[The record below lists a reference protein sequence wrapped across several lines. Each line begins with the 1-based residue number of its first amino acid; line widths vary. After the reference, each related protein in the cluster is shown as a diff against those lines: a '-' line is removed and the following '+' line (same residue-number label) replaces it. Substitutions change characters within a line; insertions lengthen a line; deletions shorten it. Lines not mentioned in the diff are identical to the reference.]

1 MITANVKLTQPS
13 GTQRQFVATSG
24 TGHHILIDDA
34 AGNTGAKPIE
44 LVAIALAGCTAFDV
58 IGILRKKRQQV
69 TGYEVTVEAEQTP
82 DPPQV
87 FTKVRIHHIVTGV
100 DIAEHAFRDAI
111 HLSETKYCS
120 VGAMV
125 KQSAEIESTYEIVP
139 VESPRCGR
147 RVRNGRRE
155 RCERSSQTVAVVALV
170 VV

>member
-1 MITANVKLTQPS
+1 MITANVKLTQPA

-34 AGNTGAKPIE
+34 AGSTGAKPIE

-87 FTKVRIHHIVTGV
+87 FTKVRIHHIVTGAG
-100 DIAEHAFRDAI
+100 IAEHALRDAI
-111 HLSETKYCS
+111 HLSERKYCS

-125 KQSAEIESTYEIVP
+125 KQSAEIQSTYEIVP
-139 VESPRCGR
+139 VEIP
-147 RVRNGRRE
+147 
-155 RCERSSQTVAVVALV
+155 ALV
-170 VV
+170 GA

>member
-1 MITANVKLTQPS
+1 MITANVKLVQPS

-58 IGILRKKRQQV
+58 IGILRKKRQEV
-69 TGYEVTVEAEQTP
+69 TGYEVTVEADQTP

-100 DIAEHAFRDAI
+100 DIAEHALRDAI
-111 HLSETKYCS
+111 RLSEEKYCS

-125 KQSAEIESTYEIVP
+125 KQSAEIESTYEVVP
-139 VESPRCGR
+139 VKSP
-147 RVRNGRRE
+147 
-155 RCERSSQTVAVVALV
+155 ALGGA
-170 VV
+170 

>member
-1 MITANVKLTQPS
+1 MITAIVKLTQAT
-13 GTQRQFVATSG
+13 GTNRQFVATSG
-24 TGHHILIDDA
+24 TGHHLLIDDA

-58 IGILRKKRQQV
+58 IGILRKKRQHV
-69 TGYEVTVEAEQTP
+69 TGYEVTVEADQTP

-100 DIAEHAFRDAI
+100 NIAEPALRDAI

-125 KQSAEIESTYEIVP
+125 SLSAEIESTYEIVP
-139 VESPRCGR
+139 SE
-147 RVRNGRRE
+147 
-155 RCERSSQTVAVVALV
+155 QMAAVGA
-170 VV
+170 

>member
-13 GTQRQFVATSG
+13 ETQRQFVAASG

-58 IGILRKKRQQV
+58 IGILRKKRQEV
-69 TGYEVTVEAEQTP
+69 TGYEVTVEADQTP

-100 DIAEHAFRDAI
+100 DIAEHALRDAI
-111 HLSETKYCS
+111 RLSEEKYCS

-125 KQSAEIESTYEIVP
+125 KQSAEIESTYEVVP
-139 VESPRCGR
+139 GKSP
-147 RVRNGRRE
+147 
-155 RCERSSQTVAVVALV
+155 ALV
-170 VV
+170 GA

>member
-34 AGNTGAKPIE
+34 AGSTGAKPIE

-69 TGYEVTVEAEQTP
+69 TGYEVTVEADQTP

-87 FTKVRIHHIVTGV
+87 FTKVRIHHIVTGAG
-100 DIAEHAFRDAI
+100 IAEHALRDAI

-125 KQSAEIESTYEIVP
+125 KQSAEIQSTYEIVP
-139 VESPRCGR
+139 VEVP
-147 RVRNGRRE
+147 
-155 RCERSSQTVAVVALV
+155 ALV
-170 VV
+170 GA

>member
-13 GTQRQFVATSG
+13 GTERQFVATSG

-58 IGILRKKRQQV
+58 IGILRKKRQEV
-69 TGYEVTVEAEQTP
+69 TGYEVRVEADQTP

-100 DIAEHAFRDAI
+100 DIAEHALRDAI
-111 HLSETKYCS
+111 RLSEEKYCS

-125 KQSAEIESTYEIVP
+125 KQSAEIESTYVVVP
-139 VESPRCGR
+139 VKSP
-147 RVRNGRRE
+147 
-155 RCERSSQTVAVVALV
+155 ALV
-170 VV
+170 GA

>member
-34 AGNTGAKPIE
+34 AGSTGAKPIE
-44 LVAIALAGCTAFDV
+44 LIAIALAGCTAFDV

-69 TGYEVTVEAEQTP
+69 TGYEVTLEADQTP

-87 FTKVRIHHIVTGV
+87 FTHVRIHHIVTGV
-100 DIAEHAFRDAI
+100 DIAEHALRDAI
-111 HLSETKYCS
+111 HLSEEKYCS

-125 KQSAEIESTYEIVP
+125 KMSAEIQSTYEIVP
-139 VESPRCGR
+139 VEIP
-147 RVRNGRRE
+147 
-155 RCERSSQTVAVVALV
+155 ALV
-170 VV
+170 GA